1 MPPHSVQI
9 LDGMVILQQLPPE
22 LASFGHISDHILH
35 RVTMEQSRIIF
46 FVTDRYLPSSIKSNE
61 REVRGNLG
69 TIQVKVERRDRS
81 RPKQFKKFLADE
93 KNKISV
99 VRFLLKDWSSHEKHI
114 SRLQDKMLF
123 FTVEEECYKLTSCD
137 GKVKKETVD
146 ELCSSQEEAD
156 KKMLHCAKVA
166 SDLGHSEIYFHTVD
180 TDVFV
185 LAMYFQMRIT
195 SARFFIV
202 LRASGRKKI
211 LAISDSTLPK
221 EMAEALPGLHTLTGC
236 DSTSAFHG
244 KGKSQAFAL
253 ALKDPAYLNALKAL
267 GEDITV
273 STSVERMLE
282 TFVIIV
288 WNEK

>member
-1 MPPHSVQI
+1 M
-9 LDGMVILQQLPPE
+9 PPE

-35 RVTMEQSRIIF
+35 RVTMEQSRIIL
-46 FVTDRYLPSSIKSNE
+46 FVSDRHVPSSIKSIE

-69 TIQVKVERRDRS
+69 TIQVKVERRDQS
-81 RPKQFKKFLADE
+81 QLKQFKKFLTDGM
-93 KNKISV
+93 NKISL
-99 VRFLLKDWSSHEKHI
+99 VRFLLKYRSSHEKHI

-137 GKVKKETVD
+137 GKVKKATVD

-156 KKMLHCAKVA
+156 TKMFLCAKFA
-166 SDLGHSEIYFHTVD
+166 SDLGYSEICFHTVD

-185 LAMYFQMRIT
+185 LAMHFQLTIT

-202 LRASGRKKI
+202 LRASGRKKV

-221 EMAEALPGLHTLTGC
+221 EMAEALPGLHALTVPC
-236 DSTSAFHG
+236 TSVFRG
-244 KGKSQAFAL
+244 KGQSKAFAL

-267 GEDITV
+267 GGDITV
-273 STSVERMLE
+273 STIVERMLE
-282 TFVIIV
+282 TCVIIV
-288 WNEK
+288 WSEK